1 MEIERKLIKKASLA
15 KLYEKLQAKG
25 NKIYAPVTKD
35 GKTEFHYNPSYT
47 EVTYDHIQTTLSLK
61 NTVFPKIENLI
72 RFKTD
77 KSGTEITEVDLSKI
91 PSLVLWGVHPCD
103 AAGFDAI
110 KSIFMWDYKDEY
122 FSSRLQKIAIIGL
135 SCNTCDDN
143 CFCTSVGLNP
153 RGIKGSDILLTKL
166 TSGDYLAEVITEKGM
181 EIINAAPELFEAV
194 PSEAKEESIAQ
205 VKTYFSQE
213 KVTKNLAGA
222 FNNLFWV
229 ENSLRCIGC
238 GACAFV
244 CPVCAC
250 FDIQDETKGKNGK
263 RIRCWDSCGFKQF
276 TIHTS
281 GHNPREVQSQ
291 RWRQRIMHKFSYM
304 PERNESLG
312 CIGCGRCSR
321 ACPADM
327 NILEQ
332 LIALEKI

>member
-1 MEIERKLIKKASLA
+1 MEIERKLITKASLER
-15 KLYEKLQAKG
+15 LYEKLQAKG

-35 GKTEFHYNPSYT
+35 GKTEFRYNPSYT
-47 EVTYDHIQTTLSLK
+47 EVTYDHIQTTQSLK

-72 RFKTD
+72 HFKTD

-222 FNNLFWV
+222 FNNPFWV
-229 ENSLRCIGC
+229 ENFLRCIGC
-238 GACAFV
+238 GACAA
-244 CPVCAC
+244 AC
-250 FDIQDETKGKNGK
+250 KNGSAMLFVAAK
-263 RIRCWDSCGFKQF
+263 VSQLALLPQGRVEASHRAKVMVAKMDELGFGNCTNTGACEAECPKA
-276 TIHTS
+276 ISISHIARL
-281 GHNPREVQSQ
+281 NREFLAA
-291 RWRQRIMHKFSYM
+291 KFK
-304 PERNESLG
+304 
-312 CIGCGRCSR
+312 
-321 ACPADM
+321 D
-327 NILEQ
+327 
-332 LIALEKI
+332 